1 MLKEFLAQSTS
12 TNGQARHYACNNTLE
27 LSNLIPPTV
36 SYESQGALLIIINEH
51 DATEQSLSSLQQ
63 QFSSMASVTFAV
75 PLGAKIN
82 SVISPY
88 FFSLAQLSGYLGR
101 FSFHIL
107 QSSSISK
114 VELAPVAIGQ
124 PHFDVVLDL
133 SAEALIDNEVPP
145 VGYFP
150 VGRGYPKLDDAIEEI
165 KALIGT
171 FDKPKFFRLDTDKCA
186 HSSRGV
192 KGCERCILS
201 CPAGALSSEGRDE
214 TGYKI
219 EINPYLCQGV
229 GTCATSCPTG
239 AIEYALPYPKDTQ
252 GFIERTLHNYQ
263 TQGGRDPIVLF
274 CSDEHETYNVMALRA
289 LPDNVIPIVV
299 NELPSVGI
307 DTWFAALS
315 NGASQVLFAASRRM
329 PATII
334 RVLNEEVSIAKTL
347 LRQLGIHA
355 QSIDILYLEDLRTSK
370 PTLIETPLNVKVGEV
385 QGDKRARL
393 FQSLDALAQTFTPL
407 QMQAGLPQGAPYGT
421 VACDTDKCTLCMACV
436 AVCPTM
442 ALHNEGQLP
451 MLSFIEQDC
460 VQCGLCEGACPED
473 ALNLTPRINWD
484 QPLRTTAITLN
495 KDEPALCLRCQKPF
509 APKSMI
515 TMLQGKLKGH
525 SHFSN
530 DQAIRRIAMC
540 EDCRV
545 ADIYDEMAKDPT
557 KQLKY

>member
-12 TNGQARHYACNNTLE
+12 SNGLARSYACNNTLE

-36 SYESQGALLIIINEH
+36 SYESQGALLIIANEQ
-51 DATEQSLSSLQQ
+51 DLENLQQ

-75 PLGAKIN
+75 SAGTNTKGAIN
-82 SVISPY
+82 PY

-107 QSSSISK
+107 QTSSISK
-114 VELAPVAIGQ
+114 VELAPVAIAQ
-124 PHFDVVLDL
+124 PHFDLVLDF
-133 SAEALIDNEVPP
+133 SAEALIDSEVPP

-150 VGRGYPKLDDAIEEI
+150 VGRGYPKLEDAIEEI
-165 KALIGT
+165 NALIGT

-201 CPAGALSSEGRDE
+201 CPAGALTSEGRDE
-214 TGYKI
+214 IGYKI

-239 AIEYALPYPKDTQ
+239 AIEYALPYPNETQ

-263 TQGGRDPIVLF
+263 AQGGTNPIVLF
-274 CSDEHETYNVMALRA
+274 CSEEHETYNLMALRA

-334 RVLNEEVSIAKTL
+334 RVLNEEVTVAKTL

-355 QSIDILYLEDLRTSK
+355 ESIDILYLEDLRQSK
-370 PTLIETPLNVKVGEV
+370 PVLIETPLNVHVGEIE
-385 QGDKRARL
+385 GDKRARL
-393 FQSLDALAQTFTPL
+393 FQSLDALAQSFTPL
-407 QMQAGLPQGAPYGT
+407 QAQAALPQGAPYGT

-442 ALHNEGQLP
+442 ALHNEGQVP
-451 MLSFIEQDC
+451 MLNFIEQDC
-460 VQCGLCEGACPED
+460 VQCGLCEGACPEN
-473 ALNLTPRINWD
+473 ALDLTPRINWD
-484 QPLRTTAITLN
+484 QQQRSSALTLN
-495 KDEPALCLRCQKPF
+495 QDEPALCLRCDKAF

-515 TMLQGKLKGH
+515 TMLQSKLKGH
-525 SHFSN
+525 SHFS
-530 DQAIRRIAMC
+530 DEQAIRRIAMC

-545 ADIYDEMAKDPT
+545 ADIYQEMAKDPT

>member
-1 MLKEFLAQSTS
+1 MLKEFLAQSS
-12 TNGQARHYACNNTLE
+12 SNNGQARHYAFNNTVE

-36 SYESQGALLIIINEH
+36 SYESQGALLVIADKQNL
-51 DATEQSLSSLQQ
+51 DTLKQ
-63 QFSSMASVTFAV
+63 QFSSLPSVTFV
-75 PLGAKIN
+75 TPIGTQTTGDLK
-82 SVISPY
+82 PY
-88 FFSLAQLSGYLGR
+88 FFASAELTGYLGR
-101 FSFHIL
+101 FSL
-107 QSSSISK
+107 TISQQDSLLPID
-114 VELAPVAIGQ
+114 LAQIAIGQ
-124 PHFDVVLDL
+124 SHFDMVLDL
-133 SAEALIDNEVPP
+133 GAESLMDTEVPA

-150 VGRGYPKLDDAIEEI
+150 VGRGYPKLEDATEEI
-165 KALIGT
+165 QSLIGT

-192 KGCERCILS
+192 KGCERCVLS

-239 AIEYALPYPKDTQ
+239 AIEYALPYPNETQ
-252 GFIERTLHNYQ
+252 AYIERTLQNYHQ
-263 TQGGRDPIVLF
+263 QGGENPIILF
-274 CSDEHETYNVMALRA
+274 CSEEHETYNLMALRV

-307 DTWFAALS
+307 DTWFSALT

-334 RVLNEEVSIAKTL
+334 RVLNEEVSVAQTL
-347 LRQLGIHA
+347 LHQLGINA
-355 QSIDILYLEDLRTSK
+355 ASIDILYLEDLRSAK
-370 PTLIETPLNVKVGEV
+370 PNLIEQPNSLMLGELE
-385 QGDKRARL
+385 GDKRARL
-393 FQSLDALAQTFTPL
+393 FQSLDALAEAYPIMQP
-407 QMQAGLPQGAPYGT
+407 QMALPSNAPYGT
-421 VACDTDKCTLCMACV
+421 VDCDTDKCTLCMACV

-473 ALNLTPRINWD
+473 ALNLTPRMNWD
-484 QPLRTTAITLN
+484 QQARQSALTIN
-495 KDEPALCLRCQKPF
+495 KDEPALCLSCQKPF

-515 TMLQGKLKGH
+515 SMLQTKLKDH
-525 SHFSN
+525 SHFN
-530 DQAIRRIAMC
+530 NEVAIRRIAMC

-545 ADIYDEMAKDPT
+545 VDIYDEMAKDPT